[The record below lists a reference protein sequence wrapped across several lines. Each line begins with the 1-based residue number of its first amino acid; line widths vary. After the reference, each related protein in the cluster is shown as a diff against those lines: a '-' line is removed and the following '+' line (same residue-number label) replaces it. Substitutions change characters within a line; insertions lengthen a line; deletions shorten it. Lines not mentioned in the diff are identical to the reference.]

1 MNEPDIL
8 DQADAWRAAGRGVA
22 LATVVVTWGSS
33 PRPVGSQLAV
43 DDAGGFVG
51 SVSGGCIEG
60 AVVREA
66 LDCIED
72 GRPAPARLRH
82 HQRAGLGRR
91 PRLRRQ
97 GPGLRRARRMKRA
110 TLEALRRLR
119 AAKTPVALA
128 TDLKSGAQSL
138 VGLDTTDGALALD
151 PAALASVRQALRDD
165 RGGTFDTADGPV
177 FVNVYNPPRR
187 LVVVGAVHIAQPL
200 VPMAAISG
208 FQVVVID
215 PRHGFATDAR
225 FPQVTLDT
233 DWPDEAMERVKPD
246 VRTAVVTLT
255 HDPKLDDPA
264 LAVALRSP
272 AFYIGALGSRRTH
285 AARVERLKALGFG
298 DNEIG
303 RIDAPIG
310 LDIGAVSP
318 AEIAISILGK
328 ITQTLHAEPAAA

>member
-1 MNEPDIL
+1 
-8 DQADAWRAAGRGVA
+8 
-22 LATVVVTWGSS
+22 
-33 PRPVGSQLAV
+33 
-43 DDAGGFVG
+43 
-51 SVSGGCIEG
+51 
-60 AVVREA
+60 
-66 LDCIED
+66 
-72 GRPAPARLRH
+72 
-82 HQRAGLGRR
+82 
-91 PRLRRQ
+91 
-97 GPGLRRARRMKRA
+97 MKRA
-110 TLEALRRLR
+110 TLDSLRRLR

-128 TDLKSGAQSL
+128 THLKSGAQSL
-138 VGLDTTDGALALD
+138 VGFDTADGALALD

-165 RGGTFDTADGPV
+165 RGCTFDTADGPV

>member
-1 MNEPDIL
+1 M
-8 DQADAWRAAGRGVA
+8 R
-22 LATVVVTWGSS
+22 
-33 PRPVGSQLAV
+33 
-43 DDAGGFVG
+43 
-51 SVSGGCIEG
+51 
-60 AVVREA
+60 
-66 LDCIED
+66 
-72 GRPAPARLRH
+72 
-82 HQRAGLGRR
+82 
-91 PRLRRQ
+91 
-97 GPGLRRARRMKRA
+97 RA
-110 TLEALRRLR
+110 TLEALRARR

-128 TDLKSGAQSL
+128 TDLATGAQAL
-138 VGLDTTDGALALD
+138 VGFEEAEGALELD
-151 PAALASVRQALRDD
+151 AGTLEAVRQALRDD
-165 RGGTFDTADGPV
+165 RGRTIQTAGGAV

-200 VPMAAISG
+200 VPMAAIAG
-208 FQVVVID
+208 YQVVVID

-225 FPQVTLDT
+225 FPEVMLDT

-272 AFYIGALGSRRTH
+272 AFYIGALGSRKTH
-285 AARVERLKALGFG
+285 AARVARLRELGFG

-303 RIDAPIG
+303 RIDAPVG

-328 ITQTLHAEPAAA
+328 ITQTLHAAPAAN

>member
-1 MNEPDIL
+1 
-8 DQADAWRAAGRGVA
+8 
-22 LATVVVTWGSS
+22 
-33 PRPVGSQLAV
+33 
-43 DDAGGFVG
+43 
-51 SVSGGCIEG
+51 
-60 AVVREA
+60 
-66 LDCIED
+66 
-72 GRPAPARLRH
+72 
-82 HQRAGLGRR
+82 
-91 PRLRRQ
+91 
-97 GPGLRRARRMKRA
+97 MKHA
-110 TLEALRRLR
+110 TLEALRELR
-119 AAKTPVALA
+119 AAKAPVALA
-128 TDLKSGAQSL
+128 THLATGAQAL
-138 VGLDTTDGALALD
+138 VGHDTVSGELALD
-151 PAALASVRQALRDD
+151 AAALEAVRQALRDD
-165 RGGTFDTADGPV
+165 RGRTIETSGGAV

-200 VPMAAISG
+200 VPMAAIAG
-208 FQVVVID
+208 YQVVVID

-272 AFYIGALGSRRTH
+272 AFYIGALGSRKTH
-285 AARVERLKALGFG
+285 AARVGRLKELGFG

-318 AEIAISILGK
+318 AEIAIAILGK